1 MDAAE
6 LGGGGGESPGDEC
19 RLGLSPL
26 LVDVPC
32 EGLAEEEDN
41 TCRIFVCLRF
51 LQGPT
56 MDKSRYFSKGSRGNP
71 FPHTEIGNNI
81 WSVMQSGITKK
92 SVRTFPTFSIISII
106 AEPRPLWRLGGY
118 CHKSKKFK
126 EFFFLNQKGSFYGI
140 NTGTCQILKFN

>member
-41 TCRIFVCLRF
+41 
-51 LQGPT
+51 G
-56 MDKSRYFSKGSRGNP
+56 
-71 FPHTEIGNNI
+71 
-81 WSVMQSGITKK
+81 
-92 SVRTFPTFSIISII
+92 
-106 AEPRPLWRLGGY
+106 LW
-118 CHKSKKFK
+118 
-126 EFFFLNQKGSFYGI
+126 LNVLDL
-140 NTGTCQILKFN
+140 T